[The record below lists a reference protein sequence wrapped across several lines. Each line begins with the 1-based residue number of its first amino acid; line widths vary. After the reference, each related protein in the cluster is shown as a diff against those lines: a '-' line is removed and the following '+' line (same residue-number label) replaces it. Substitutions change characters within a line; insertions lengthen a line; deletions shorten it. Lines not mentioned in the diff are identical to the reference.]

1 MMIKIEKITAI
12 VASSAAIILTI
23 FAVFQ
28 NIQMKKVKDKYSS
41 MEQQFNEFKNQQKSS
56 NIKNNELLQE
66 LTKKLEAQEE
76 LLNQQKS
83 STEKHS
89 QELENFKANLSKTIT
104 TTSIIKSQLGGIEQ
118 YGIEQ

>member
-56 NIKNNELLQE
+56 NIKNNEVLQE

>member
-1 MMIKIEKITAI
+1 MIKIEKITAI
-12 VASSAAIILTI
+12 AASSAAIILTI

-41 MEQQFNEFKNQQKSS
+41 IEQQFNEFKNQQELS

-66 LTKKLEAQEE
+66 LTKKLEAHEE

-83 STEKHS
+83 TTEKHS
-89 QELENFKANLSKTIT
+89 QELKNFQDNLSKTIT
-104 TTSIIKSQLGGIEQ
+104 TTSIIKSQLGME
-118 YGIEQ
+118 